1 MKDTN
6 AYILQNKDALEAL
19 FTQIFGKY
27 LMRYYDATGQYVV
40 SFDKYTETSYM
51 NSEQKTIVI
60 ASKNIDT
67 LLKANVSALS
77 VAYHELAH
85 VLYTNDRV
93 RDMMRKQT
101 VKLLQTNHGFD
112 MHQLIFAQ
120 PQIHA
125 IWNVLEDQ
133 RIERLMI
140 REFPFLKDILDP
152 LRSILPEDDNLM
164 TWRRQQYSSRLS
176 NVPKALVDLCEQFA
190 GAKNFKSPTSPA
202 GAKILSEI
210 FVLIF
215 GKPNVQ
221 QPPIIDYTNVQHTPV
236 QGSDDEPQQNGEP
249 IDEPHGDDE
258 DADNDQQGD
267 DQDDDADDEGDDDTD
282 EDGDDADDE
291 GDDDADD
298 DQEDEPTPDDEP
310 VPGGD
315 EPVVDGKPIATKQ
328 ELDKRDQ
335 QLAKAKAKD
344 DHEKAI
350 LSMLKDIQKTLRE
363 NAEMQSYAQSVVQDH
378 KPNKDSNQPRY
389 RIPAFTS
396 IAQDVRNGMTA
407 AQRKTYNSNM
417 SHRVSVSRIVEALA
431 NKQEPKVFSNKG
443 KDFTYLKKVVIFEDV
458 SGSTAGR
465 ISETFSTLAY
475 SLAKSFSTSEWWL
488 YGSRLAKKHLTDYAY
503 YSYEVAHRHNDA
515 YHVGN
520 STGSEELLNVMNK
533 YKNEKAVYVIITD
546 GDIFPLINN
555 PLFETFKHSI
565 AIIGMIP
572 QEYHSRIPHHFDM
585 SKVLIQENVEK
596 KIADLWRSLVDT
608 TSLSYEER
616 EQECEKYRIQIMQEL
631 QPQINTAITK
641 GLQQVA
647 DVVKGVLR

>member
-6 AYILQNKDALEAL
+6 AYILQNQDALEAL

-27 LMRYYDATGQYVV
+27 LMRYYDANGKYAV
-40 SFDKYTETSYM
+40 SFDKYAETSYM
-51 NSEQKTIVI
+51 NSEQKVIVI
-60 ASKNIDT
+60 SGKNIET

-101 VKLLQTNHGFD
+101 LKLLDINHGFN
-112 MHQLIFAQ
+112 MHQLHFAQ

-152 LRSILPEDDNLM
+152 LRSILPDDDKLM
-164 TWRRQQYSSRLS
+164 TWRRQQYSQRLS

-190 GAKNFKSPTSPA
+190 GAKHLKSPTSPA

-221 QPPIIDYTNVQHTPV
+221 QPPVIDFTNIQHTPV
-236 QGSDDEPQQNGEP
+236 QGSDDEPQQAGTP
-249 IDEPHGDDE
+249 TDEPHGDDD
-258 DADNDQQGD
+258 DADDEDGD
-267 DQDDDADDEGDDDTD
+267 DQDDDADDE
-282 EDGDDADDE
+282 DGDDQDDDAEDE
-291 GDDDADD
+291 GDD
-298 DQEDEPTPDDEP
+298 EDDDEP
-310 VPGGD
+310 VNGGD
-315 EPVVDGKPIATKQ
+315 PIDTASKVIANKQ

-335 QLAKAKAKD
+335 QLAKAQAQD

-363 NAEMQSYAQSVVQDH
+363 NAELQSYAQSVVQDH
-378 KPNKDSNQPRY
+378 KPNKDSNTQQN

-417 SHRVSVSRIVEALA
+417 SHRISVSRVVEALA

-465 ISETFSTLAY
+465 ISQTFSTLAY

-488 YGSRLAKKHLTDYAY
+488 YGSKLAKKHLTDYPY
-503 YSYEVAHRHNDA
+503 YSYEVAHRHNGA
-515 YHVGN
+515 YTVGN
-520 STGSEELLNVMNK
+520 STGSQELLNVMNK
-533 YKNEKAVYVIITD
+533 YKQEKAVYVIITD
-546 GDIFPLINN
+546 GDIQPLIDN

-585 SKVLIQENVEK
+585 SNVLNVESVERK
-596 KIADLWRSLVDT
+596 VAQLWRNLHDT
-608 TSLSYEER
+608 TDMSYSER
-616 EQECEKYRIQIMQEL
+616 EQECEKYQMTLIKET
-631 QPQINTAITK
+631 QPQISASITQA
-641 GLQQVA
+641 LQEVSA
-647 DVVKGVLR
+647 VVKGVLR